1 MNLEFVKRTV
11 RRLLGLE
18 DVLQEILEFVER
30 GENNSQTAC
39 EQTNS
44 IEATVD
50 NIQYDVSNMRGYA
63 EEASY
68 SAQTAK
74 ANTQTILKE
83 LRELKGDFKHPDVQR
98 LDDLQ
103 KMLSDERS
111 KDGRVIMSGAKA
123 DAMHELIETMK
134 EGGQDD

>member
-30 GENNSQTAC
+30 TDNNANQAC
-39 EQTNS
+39 KD
-44 IEATVD
+44 ATGIRRGID
-50 NIQYDVSNMRGYA
+50 TIKYEVSDMKGYA
-63 EEASY
+63 EDAEWSAREA
-68 SAQTAK
+68 K
-74 ANTQTILKE
+74 DNTQTILNE
-83 LRELKGDFKHPDVQR
+83 LRELKGDFKQPDVQR

-123 DAMHELIETMK
+123 DDMHELIEIMK
-134 EGGQDD
+134 EGGSR